1 MSILSAH
8 YLRFYILT
16 IMSQNINIQTETEK
30 KLAHLVAEKEQRFE
44 AYMENAYEAIW
55 RIDFQ
60 PPLSMQASESQQVRN
75 IFKNTIIGE
84 ANDAMAKMYGYN
96 KGREVIGRPLKE
108 FMLPSNRKNVDAV
121 TTFIRNGWRINDM
134 VTHEKLADGSIG
146 VFLNNVVPTIKN
158 GMLQNTWGSSID
170 ITNLYRMQERLEW
183 SMVELDKQKKTL
195 IDKNIALKELIAQI
209 ELEKE
214 DMKDR
219 ITANLEQVILP
230 SLEKISLNLGAKP
243 YIEQHRRALLD
254 MTSSFG
260 RKISDSQMKMT
271 PREIEVCNLVRNG
284 LTNKEI
290 ARLLNIA
297 LHTVEKH
304 RRMARNKLGIANKG
318 INLRTYLSSV

>member
-1 MSILSAH
+1 
-8 YLRFYILT
+8 
-16 IMSQNINIQTETEK
+16 
-30 KLAHLVAEKEQRFE
+30 
-44 AYMENAYEAIW
+44 
-55 RIDFQ
+55 
-60 PPLSMQASESQQVRN
+60 
-75 IFKNTIIGE
+75 
-84 ANDAMAKMYGYN
+84 
-96 KGREVIGRPLKE
+96 
-108 FMLPSNRKNVDAV
+108 
-121 TTFIRNGWRINDM
+121 M

-170 ITNLYRMQERLEW
+170 ITNLHRTQERLEW